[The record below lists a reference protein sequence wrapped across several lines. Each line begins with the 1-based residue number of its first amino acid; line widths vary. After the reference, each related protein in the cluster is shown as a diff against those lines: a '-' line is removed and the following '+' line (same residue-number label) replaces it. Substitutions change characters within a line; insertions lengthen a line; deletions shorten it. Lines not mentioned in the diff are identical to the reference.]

1 VFAAIV
7 ILAIVG
13 VALIEAVAVVE
24 RVAMPWHYSAERQ
37 GH

>member
-1 VFAAIV
+1 
-7 ILAIVG
+7 

-24 RVAMPWHYSAERQ
+24 RVAMPWHHSTERQ